1 LKNLKLSAMTKQ
13 EFNDADIARA
23 WQKLADEKFN
33 QSTINKEDIMEA
45 IKMES
50 HSSITELKKR
60 LKYKLF
66 WSAGFTLA
74 FTITLLFFLGNMDML
89 LLLGIG
95 IAAYATGFV
104 GIFVKY
110 KQIENGISGSS
121 DILESMRYNA
131 RMIKSVLRLE
141 KTWGIVVFIPA
152 ITMGILA
159 GKVLEGYSLAASFQ
173 DPKTLTIILITV
185 LIFTPLLIWSS
196 NKMNKFAFG
205 KHLKKLENNIA
216 KMETLQ

>member
-1 LKNLKLSAMTKQ
+1 MTKQ
-13 EFNDADIARA
+13 EFNDVDIAQA
-23 WQKLADEKFN
+23 WQKLAENKFSN
-33 QSTINKEDIMEA
+33 SQIKKHEIMDA
-45 IKMES
+45 IRMES

-66 WSAGFTLA
+66 WSAGFTLLFA
-74 FTITLLFFLGNMDML
+74 TILLFFLGNLDMV

-95 IAAYATGFV
+95 TTAYAIGFI
-104 GIFVKY
+104 GMFIKY
-110 KQIENGISGSS
+110 KQIEENISGST

-131 RMIKSVLRLE
+131 KMIKSVLRLE
-141 KTWGIVVFIPA
+141 KTWGLVVFIPV

-159 GKVLEGYSLAASFQ
+159 GKVLDGYSLTACFQ
-173 DPKTLTIILITV
+173 DPKILTIILGAV

-196 NKMNKFAFG
+196 HKMNKIAFG
-205 KHLKKLENNIA
+205 KILDKLERNII